1 MEPEHEMPPRGS
13 SRARGDVRERTM
25 SLSADQVAEFYRD
38 GFLIIR
44 AFYSASEIE
53 PIQRAI
59 YRIIGLEIEKHELA
73 LERPAFTPERF
84 DAGYQALIARDRVIG
99 AEIYDAVKQIPAFV
113 RLVASPAH
121 EALVERL
128 RATDLVGVAAGGFGI
143 RIDNPGEEK
152 YRAPWH
158 QEYPAQLRGVEGLVF
173 WSPLAAVTEEMGPV
187 EIAVGSHEA
196 GLVPVRTRDPRH
208 PEKTGAYALLLADEE
223 QRLAKYDIVAPL
235 LVPGDL
241 LVMDFR
247 TLHRSGQNRSR
258 RSRWSMQSRLFHFL
272 DPTGIRIGW
281 RGSFAAGVDFT
292 KIHPEL
298 VVD

>member
-1 MEPEHEMPPRGS
+1 
-13 SRARGDVRERTM
+13 M
-25 SLSADQVAEFYRD
+25 SLSADQVAAFHRD
-38 GFLIIR
+38 GFLILR
-44 AFYSASEIE
+44 GFYPASEIE
-53 PIQRAI
+53 PIQRAL
-59 YRIIGLEIEKHELA
+59 YRIIGLEIEKHGLA
-73 LERPAFTPERF
+73 VDRPAFAPEHF
-84 DAGYQALIARDRVIG
+84 DAGYQALIAHDRRIG
-99 AEIYDAVKQIPAFV
+99 GEIYDAAKQIPAFL
-113 RLVASPAH
+113 RLVACPAH
-121 EALVERL
+121 EAIVERL
-128 RATDLVGVAAGGFGI
+128 RATDLVGVAAAGFGI

-152 YRAPWH
+152 FRAPWH

-173 WSPLAAVTEEMGPV
+173 WSPLAPVTQEMGPV
-187 EIAVGSHEA
+187 EIAVGSHRE

-223 QRLAKYDIVAPL
+223 RRLAPYAIVAPL

-241 LVMDFR
+241 LVMDFL
-247 TLHRSGQNRSR
+247 TLHRSGENRAR

-281 RGSFAAGVDFT
+281 QGSFAAGVDFT